1 MEQCAAMKLT
11 GESHCSDDLYAEI
24 FSGFE
29 ADRHHLIGILQGV
42 QEKFGYLPEE
52 AIKRISTRLKIS
64 ENEIFGV
71 ASFYRQF
78 KFVESGK
85 CVVKVCMGTACHV
98 RGAPN
103 ILAGFTRKLRIQPD
117 QTTDDKLF
125 SLETVNCVG
134 ACALGP
140 VVVFGGEYHGQVLVK
155 DVDEMIEKFFS
166 QNGQEGGTGT

>member
-1 MEQCAAMKLT
+1 MEQRTALNVTRQSC
-11 GESHCSDDLYAEI
+11 CSDDLYAEI
-24 FSGFE
+24 FSGFLD
-29 ADRHHLIGILQGV
+29 DRRHLIAILQGV
-42 QEKFGYLPEE
+42 QGKFGYIPEE

-117 QTTDDKLF
+117 QTTEDKLF

-155 DVDEMIEKFFS
+155 DVEEMVEKFFS
-166 QNGQEGGTGT
+166 QNEQEGSTGA